1 MKDSNAMNFEFAT
14 AARIAFGFGQHQH
27 IGTWAAELGT
37 RALVVTGS
45 QPERA
50 AKLIELLYAANLA
63 TATFAV
69 AGEPTMDDARRGTA
83 AARAFNAD
91 LVIGAGGGA
100 VMDAAKAIAAL
111 TANGGDP
118 LDYVEV
124 IGKNQPL
131 TKPSLPVIALPT
143 TAGTGSEVT
152 RNAVLASPE
161 HKVKVSMRSP
171 SMLPRLALVDPM
183 LTYSAPQA
191 VTAASGIDALT
202 QLIEPFVSN
211 AATPFTDGL
220 CREGLP
226 RATALGRAYHTG
238 DPDARERMALASLFG
253 GLALANARLG
263 AAHGIAGPL
272 GGMFPVPHGVAC
284 GRLLPGVMAANV
296 RALRERDDH
305 NPALRRY
312 AEIARILTGKDDT
325 GSGVDYVRDLVEE
338 IRLPRLRA
346 YGVTPDAFAEI
357 ADKAS
362 RASSM
367 KGNPI
372 MLTQSEIVGIIDSAY

>member
-1 MKDSNAMNFEFAT
+1 MNFEFAT
-14 AARIAFGFGQHQH
+14 AARIVFGFGQHQH
-27 IGTWAAELGT
+27 IGTWAAELGK
-37 RALVVTGS
+37 RAMLVTGS
-45 QPERA
+45 QPDRA
-50 AKLIELLYAANLA
+50 AKLVELINAAGVA

-69 AGEPTMDDARRGTA
+69 AGEPTMDDARRGA
-83 AARAFNAD
+83 QAARAFNAD
-91 LVIGAGGGA
+91 LVIGAGGGS
-100 VMDAAKAIAAL
+100 VIDAAKAIAAL

-152 RNAVLASPE
+152 RNAVLSSPE
-161 HKVKVSMRSP
+161 HKLKVSMRSP

-183 LTYSAPQA
+183 LMRTMPQS
-191 VTAASGIDALT
+191 VTASSGIDALT

-211 AATPFTDGL
+211 AATLLTDGI

-226 RATALGRAYHTG
+226 HTASLARAYHTG
-238 DPDARERMALASLFG
+238 DPDARESMALASLFG
-253 GLALANARLG
+253 GLALANAKLG
-263 AAHGIAGPL
+263 AVHGIAGPL

-284 GRLLPGVMAANV
+284 GRLLPGTMAANLQ
-296 RALRERDDH
+296 AINSRDAR
-305 NPALRRY
+305 NPAARRY
-312 AEIARILTGKDDT
+312 AEIARILTGKDDAAA
-325 GSGVDYVRDLVEE
+325 GVEYVRALVEE
-338 IRLPRLRA
+338 LNLPRLRT
-346 YGVTPDAFAEI
+346 YGVTPAAFDDIAEKS
-357 ADKAS
+357 A

-372 MLTQSEIVGIIDSAY
+372 LLTHAEIVGILESAY